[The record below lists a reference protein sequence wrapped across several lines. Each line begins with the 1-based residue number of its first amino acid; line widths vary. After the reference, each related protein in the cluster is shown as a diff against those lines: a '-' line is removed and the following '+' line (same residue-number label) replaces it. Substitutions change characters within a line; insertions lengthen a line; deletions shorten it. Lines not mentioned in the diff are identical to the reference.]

1 MKRQEK
7 SRFFWYRL
15 LVVVGIG
22 SVYLSNQ
29 VYTIYGGDAGELVSA
44 IVTRGI
50 PHPPGYPLYTLLG
63 IIADK
68 FILVGTSAW
77 RVGFLSSIA
86 SILTL
91 LVLFDLLLTLTKKAA
106 VSFLSVMVL
115 AFTYPF
121 WLYSEVVEVF
131 ALNNLFIVLLLWSFF
146 HFYKEGQ
153 KKFLYLGFFILGLS
167 LTHHHII
174 LFLVPCLLF
183 LLFQQRKLFTR
194 RKIIISVV
202 LFLLGLLPYLYV
214 FISSGQNPEINWM
227 GKPSINNFI
236 ALITRSTYG
245 TFKAGAF
252 IANQLNLRLLD
263 IYGFWNFAYQD
274 FRLIGVFLFILG
286 AFYLFLMRKT
296 LFYAFSI
303 GFASYLFFLFYASFP
318 LTENFIVGTF
328 ERFVLPL
335 YIFTAIF
342 IDFGL
347 LGLVSVLEK
356 ILNKFLNAQKNRL
369 ISNLM
374 IGIFLIYPMGLL
386 FLNTPKISILKND
399 FTAEYFAEDLLNSV
413 PDNSI
418 ILVSLDTALFDSQYV
433 YYTQKKWRDIKLIHF
448 SKLLDPKMSYQFDK
462 YYSGIYLGQRTGSIK
477 DQFQSFI
484 EKNYGKFPIFSKQ
497 AYAQE
502 DGSWVPWGLL
512 FRFYKNKDVPE
523 DKYILMENRKIWSL
537 YHDPL
542 AGSLS
547 RFQNLLLADT
557 IRMYTLANQEIGFW
571 AAKRGFND
579 DAQKHL
585 LIAEKLSPNDLDS
598 YNILAQVYIQ
608 QNKCDKAEEQ
618 INYRI
623 KKDREDSQNY
633 LLLSINYAVCRH
645 DEAKASFYKNL
656 YEEKSKKKETLL
668 KKV

>member
-7 SRFFWYRL
+7 PRIFWYRL
-15 LVVVGIG
+15 LLVVGIG
-22 SVYLSNQ
+22 SLYLSNQ
-29 VYTIYGGDAGELVSA
+29 VNTIYGGDAGELVSA

-91 LVLFDLLLTLTKKAA
+91 LVLFDLLLTLTKKIS
-106 VSFLSVMVL
+106 VSFLSVIVL

-131 ALNNLFIVLLLWSFF
+131 AGNNLFIVLLLWSFF
-146 HFYKEGQ
+146 HFYKEGK

-174 LFLVPCLLF
+174 LFLVPCLVF
-183 LLFQQRKLFTR
+183 LLFQRRKLFTR
-194 RKIIISVV
+194 KKIIISVA

-227 GKPSINNFI
+227 GKPSMNNFI

-245 TFKAGAF
+245 TFRAGAF

-274 FRLIGVFLFILG
+274 FRLTGVFLFILG

-296 LFYAFSI
+296 LFYTLSI
-303 GFASYLFFLFYASFP
+303 GFISYLFFLFYASFP

-342 IDFGL
+342 IGFGL
-347 LGLVSVLEK
+347 LGLVSVVEK
-356 ILNKFLNAQKNRL
+356 ILNKFLKGQKNRL
-369 ISNLM
+369 VSNLV
-374 IGIFLIYPMGLL
+374 IGIFLIYPMGLF
-386 FLNTPKISILKND
+386 FLNFPKISILKKD
-399 FTAEYFAEDLLNSV
+399 FTAENFAEDILNSV

-418 ILVSLDTALFDSQYV
+418 ILVSLDTALFNSQYL
-433 YYTQKKWRDIKLIHF
+433 YYTQKKWMDIKLIHF
-448 SKLLDPKMSYQFDK
+448 SKLLDPKMSYQFNK
-462 YYSGIYLGQRTGSIK
+462 YYSGLYLPQRTGSIK

-484 EKNYGKFPIFSKQ
+484 EINYGKFPIFSKQ
-497 AYAQE
+497 AYEQE
-502 DGSWVPWGLL
+502 EGTWVPWGLL
-512 FRFYKNKDVPE
+512 FRFYKNNDVPE
-523 DKYILMENRKIWSL
+523 DKYILEENRRIWSL

-547 RFQNLLLADT
+547 RYQNLLLSDT
-557 IRMYTLANQEIGFW
+557 IRMYTLAHQEIGFW
-571 AAKRGFND
+571 AAKRGFNEA
-579 DAQKHL
+579 AQKHL
-585 LIAEKLSPNDLDS
+585 LIAEKLTPNDLDS
-598 YNILAQVYIQ
+598 HNILAQVYIQ
-608 QNKCDKAEEQ
+608 QNKCDEAEEQ
-618 INYRI
+618 INYRVS
-623 KKDREDSQNY
+623 KDKEDPQSY
-633 LLLSINYAVCRH
+633 LLMSINYAVCYK
-645 DEAKASFYKNL
+645 DPAKAGFYKNL
-656 YEEKSKKKETLL
+656 YDEKQKMKETPL
-668 KKV
+668 KKL